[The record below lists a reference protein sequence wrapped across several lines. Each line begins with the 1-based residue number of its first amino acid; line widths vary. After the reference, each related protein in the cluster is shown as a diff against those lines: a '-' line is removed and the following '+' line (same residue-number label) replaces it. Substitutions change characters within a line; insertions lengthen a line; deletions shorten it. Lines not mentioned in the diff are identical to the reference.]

1 MTKLRTHFTFRID
14 AGHRAHRWRRG
25 LSGCSANLP
34 SGVERWPAAHITL
47 RQAARVIE
55 DGPRL
60 RLAWSDKGLSGI
72 TISGR
77 RRIAPK
83 NGHGKTGSEG
93 VWRHL

>member
-1 MTKLRTHFTFRID
+1 MTKLRTRFTFRID

-60 RLAWSDKGLSGI
+60 RLAWSDKG
-72 TISGR
+72 R
-77 RRIAPK
+77 
-83 NGHGKTGSEG
+83 
-93 VWRHL
+93 